1 MACHRFVTVDS
12 GKLQGTYT
20 GGPEYETLAALGA
33 GCGSSDTA
41 GVIKANE
48 LCNILGMDTISTGA
62 CIQWLMESRQRGVVT
77 DADAGGLDLS
87 WGNSETII
95 ELVKMIAERRGVGN
109 VLAEGVRSAAQK
121 LGGDSSRWAVQANG
135 LEQSRVE
142 TRSALSYA
150 LAFAVSSRGPD
161 HLNTEPLAEFGGS
174 VEARALIARIAGDKK
189 YATSF
194 LTEKRAE
201 IVRWHEDIYAASDC
215 LGICAFATTA
225 QHWVDEQDLADLYS
239 AATGISISARDVM
252 TAGQRIITL
261 ERLFNQALGFT
272 RENDVLPRRLMEEV
286 QADALHDD
294 AINSAESLDRMKDEY
309 YALHSWDR
317 GTGLPTEASLRKLGL
332 DEFVPEGIHE

>member
-1 MACHRFVTVDS
+1 MGVDS
-12 GKLQGTYT
+12 
-20 GGPEYETLAALGA
+20 A
-33 GCGSSDTA
+33 
-41 GVIKANE
+41 
-48 LCNILGMDTISTGA
+48 
-62 CIQWLMESRQRGVVT
+62 
-77 DADAGGLDLS
+77 
-87 WGNSETII
+87 
-95 ELVKMIAERRGVGN
+95 
-109 VLAEGVRSAAQK
+109 
-121 LGGDSSRWAVQANG
+121 RWAVQANG

-142 TRSALSYA
+142 TRSAFSYA

-174 VEARALIARIAGDKK
+174 VEARALIGRITGDEK

-225 QHWVDEQDLADLYS
+225 QLWVDEQDLADLYS
-239 AATGISISARDVM
+239 AATGISINAKDIM

-272 RENDVLPRRLMEEV
+272 RENDILPRRLMEET
-286 QADALHDD
+286 QAGALHEN
-294 AINSAESLDRMKDEY
+294 AVNSADSLDRMKDEY

-317 GTGLPTEASLRKLGL
+317 RTGLPTEASLRKLGL
-332 DEFVPEGIHE
+332 DEFVPGGTRP